1 MRLLLL
7 DTHLLVWAMGSPEWL
22 PAALGTARWPAA
34 DHRPEAPTRSAPSG
48 ERPVFEQE
56 GDQASELSCVLW
68 GGVELVLE
76 LHKSASS
83 LELSS
88 SSCAI
93 SLLSCP
99 ILSSCA
105 IERCSSSIFSC

>member
-34 DHRPEAPTRSAPSG
+34 DHRPDAPTLSAPSG
-48 ERPVFEQE
+48 ERPVLEQE
-56 GDQASELSCVLW
+56 GDQASELSGVLR

-76 LHKSASS
+76 LRKSASS
-83 LELSS
+83 LESSS
-88 SSCAI
+88 SSCLI
-93 SLLSCP
+93 F
-99 ILSSCA
+99 
-105 IERCSSSIFSC
+105 CS